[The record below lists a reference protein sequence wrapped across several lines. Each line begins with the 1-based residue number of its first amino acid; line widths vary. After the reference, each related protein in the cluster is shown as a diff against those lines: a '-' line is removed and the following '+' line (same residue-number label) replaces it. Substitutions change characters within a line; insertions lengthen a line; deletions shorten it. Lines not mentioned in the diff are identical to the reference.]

1 MPNDDKEFIIPLDK
15 FPNLLEIAQ
24 MHDLNVTPWSRFKE
38 SVIDMHTEGVKKQEL
53 IAYINTAYDTLEVE
67 EDGQLKL
74 PL

>member
-1 MPNDDKEFIIPLDK
+1 MPNDDKEYIIPLDN
-15 FPNLLEIAQ
+15 FPNLLGIAHV
-24 MHDLNVTPWSRFKE
+24 HDAYVTPWSRFKE
-38 SVIDMHTEGVKKQEL
+38 SVIDMHAEGVKKQEL